1 MPARKPNACSFSA
14 CLYCC
19 KSPGEVSWGQR
30 SSQGAGRG
38 AGWSPHGVLTML
50 TAVEPHSLRT
60 PGVAHK
66 DVEGETGSAGRSREA
81 SEGLFWPQMEVGSP
95 WVFLVRLWVGE
106 GYNRVTTLKSIHS
119 ALVCMF
125 IHQNLLKM
133 DALAMGTH
141 LPKLCV
147 CVVRGPSRR
156 TQKWMSPHSTGVE
169 NLS

>member
-50 TAVEPHSLRT
+50 TAVEPHSPAPR
-60 PGVAHK
+60 GVAHK

-81 SEGLFWPQMEVGSP
+81 SEGPFGAPDGGWIPKGVLGQDSG
-95 WVFLVRLWVGE
+95 WV
-106 GYNRVTTLKSIHS
+106 RVTQSHSLEKYPFCPCLYVYPPKSFKNGCLGCWEHTCQS
-119 ALVCMF
+119 
-125 IHQNLLKM
+125 
-133 DALAMGTH
+133 
-141 LPKLCV
+141 CV
-147 CVVRGPSRR
+147 SV
-156 TQKWMSPHSTGVE
+156 
-169 NLS
+169 L